1 MTSKTLHE
9 ACKLLNQQF
18 NHVPI
23 VYGSL
28 CLSHYIE
35 NHLGIKDIDL
45 LLPIQMIDEQKEA
58 LISAFKNHGFD
69 YIETELLTFRKDN
82 VDVEIARLEDW
93 VSLCNFM
100 LDTSTVHLESCAYK
114 VLSID
119 DLRRLYVFLHQDQ
132 RRNSIKRQ
140 KDFLKIELID
150 NYLLQRSK

>member
-1 MTSKTLHE
+1 MTTKTLHE
-9 ACKLLNQQF
+9 ACKLLNQHF

-58 LISAFKNHGFD
+58 LISIFKNHGFD

-100 LDTSTVHLESCAYK
+100 LDTSIVHLESCTYK

-119 DLRRLYVFLHQDQ
+119 DLRRLYVFLHQDK
-132 RRNSIKRQ
+132 RRNTIKRQ
-140 KDFLKIELID
+140 KDLLKIELID